1 MSSSLKEILGLI
13 EKLETTFD
21 EYLQSLQKDKEGV
34 LQNLSLTWKKMKEE
48 QFEIEKFEQ
57 TVNTQNSELTE
68 LTMKSQEL
76 DKQLSDLNSV
86 KQDNLSKI
94 NELNS
99 NFEKVSVELKAPSS
113 ELENLQLKLKTLNE
127 KLSMKE
133 SEKITLEQRKI
144 DNENRERQLKVLYT
158 EDKME
163 ELNRKL
169 VLLKKDNY
177 FTSFL
182 IENSKEDFPEV
193 DIIST
198 IMNQGSCN
206 LEELKKLLDV
216 PPIMAVRTIK
226 QLAVKGIINLDD
238 NTNIIS
244 LP

>member
-1 MSSSLKEILGLI
+1 MSSNLKEILGLI
-13 EKLETTFD
+13 ERLETTFD
-21 EYLQSLQKDKEGV
+21 EYQQSLQKDKEGM
-34 LQNLSLTWKKMKEE
+34 LQNLSQTWKKMKTE
-48 QFEIEKFEQ
+48 QLEIEKLEQ
-57 TVNTQNSELTE
+57 NLNAQHSELTE
-68 LTMKSQEL
+68 LIMRSEEL
-76 DKQLSDLNSV
+76 DKQLSGLNSI
-86 KQDNLSKI
+86 KQENLLKI
-94 NELNS
+94 DELSS
-99 NFEKVSVELKAPSS
+99 NLEKASVELKAPTN
-113 ELENLQLKLKTLNE
+113 ELESFQSKIKTLDE
-127 KLSMKE
+127 KLSTKE
-133 SEKITLEQRKI
+133 SEKIVFDQKMI
-144 DNENRERQLKVLYT
+144 DNENRERQLKILYT

-169 VLLKKDNY
+169 ALLKKNNY

-182 IENSKEDFPEV
+182 IENSEEEIPEV

>member
-1 MSSSLKEILGLI
+1 MSSNLKEILGLI

-34 LQNLSLTWKKMKEE
+34 LQNLSQTWKKMKEE
-48 QFEIEKFEQ
+48 QLEIEKFEQ

-68 LTMKSQEL
+68 LTMKLQEL
-76 DKQLSDLNSV
+76 EKQLSDLSSI

-94 NELNS
+94 NELNN
-99 NFEKVSVELKAPSS
+99 NFEKASVELKAPSS

-127 KLSMKE
+127 RLSIKE
-133 SEKITLEQRKI
+133 SEKIALDQRKI
-144 DNENRERQLKVLYT
+144 DNENRERQLKILYT

-169 VLLKKDNY
+169 ALLKKDNY

-216 PPIMAVRTIK
+216 PPIMALRTIK